1 MLKLAE
7 VNALDPESF
16 TIRLRP
22 VFEHSPWVAARTA
35 QARPFGRRK
44 ELHAALCRTVRHAH
58 EDEKLALIR
67 AYPNLV
73 GDAILTNESRAELKS
88 AGLADLSPDEIERFR
103 VSNQRYREKFGFPFI
118 ICARLNKKAAILKV
132 LPLRLK
138 NSRAQEIE
146 TALGE
151 IFKIAE
157 LRLRDLIP
165 SA

>member
-1 MLKLAE
+1 MLKLEE
-7 VNALDPESF
+7 VNALDPEWF

-35 QARPFGRRK
+35 EAGPFATRE
-44 ELHAALCRTVRHAH
+44 ELHAALCRTVREAH

-67 AYPNLV
+67 AHPDLV
-73 GDAILTNESRAELKS
+73 GEAVLTNESKAEQKS
-88 AGLADLSPDEIERFR
+88 AGLADLTPDEIERFR
-103 VSNQRYREKFGFPFI
+103 DFNQRYREKFGFPFV
-118 ICARLNKKAAILKV
+118 ICARLNKKEAILKAF
-132 LPLRLK
+132 PLRLE
-138 NSRAQEIE
+138 NTREQEIE

-165 SA
+165 